1 MTRQSLL
8 PLPTWPTDRM
18 AFRSVHQATTAAD
31 LQSGA
36 ALVTGLIFLVI
47 LTLLGVTAMQT
58 STMEERMSGN
68 ARDRNIALQAA
79 EAALRDAERDI
90 VCRKIDGTIA
100 STQRTFGC
108 ISGMTGADA
117 TCTDGLCCTINAP
130 GIACVEPSTPVYQIS
145 NIFSSSSTKSVE
157 YGTYSAAPALPSVSQ
172 QPRYLI
178 EPFRKQQVNYYR
190 ITARGYGANA
200 NTQLT
205 LQEVYKE

>member
-8 PLPTWPTDRM
+8 PSPTWRADRM
-18 AFRSVHQATTAAD
+18 GFHSAHQATAAAGS
-31 LQSGA
+31 QAGA
-36 ALVTGLIFLVI
+36 ALVMGLIFLVI

-58 STMEERMSGN
+58 SAMEERMSGN

-90 VCRKIDGTIA
+90 VCKKIDG
-100 STQRTFGC
+100 STATTTRTFGC
-108 ISGMTGADA
+108 ISGMTGSDA
-117 TCTDGLCCTINAP
+117 ACTDGLCCTINAP
-130 GIACVEPSTPVYQIS
+130 GIACIEPSAPVYQA
-145 NIFSSSSTKSVE
+145 FSLSASPSVA
-157 YGTYSAAPALPSVSQ
+157 YGTYTAAPALPSVSQ
-172 QPRYLI
+172 PPRYLI

-200 NTQLT
+200 NTQVT

>member
-1 MTRQSLL
+1 MTHQSLL
-8 PLPTWPTDRM
+8 PSPIWCADRTV
-18 AFRSVHQATTAAD
+18 FRSAYRAKTAAD
-31 LQSGA
+31 LQGGA
-36 ALVTGLIFLVI
+36 ALVTGLIFLII

-90 VCRKIDGTIA
+90 LCREIDGSIA
-100 STQRTFGC
+100 ATQRTFGC

-117 TCTDGLCCTINAP
+117 ACTDGLCCTINAP
-130 GIACVEPSTPVYQIS
+130 GIACIEPSTPVYQS
-145 NIFSSSSTKSVE
+145 ASLSAAPSVA
-157 YGTYSAAPALPSVSQ
+157 YGTYTAAPAIPSVSQ